1 MQNFTSNNNA
11 NFYWWFGVV
20 EDRSDPLRLGR
31 CRIRI
36 LGYHTDDKEEL
47 PTEDLPWA
55 IPVMPSNSASTSGVG
70 WSPTGAVE
78 GSWCV
83 GFFADGEDG
92 QHPMYFGTVG
102 AIPGGLAGTGCG
114 DGSGGSGQPGD
125 SATSDG
131 SEGSPSAV
139 NNLTPT
145 EASQIAIDV
154 VKWFMSRG
162 WNKAQAC
169 GFVGNFQV
177 ETGNFNPNVIIGKKR
192 GDSGNAAGVAQW
204 NKQYSKDRVANF
216 NKIVGINLFSPG
228 NIEWKQFLYKQLEFV
243 LWELANTH
251 KKAAS
256 LVKQQPNTKEGAST
270 AALHVAE
277 KYEICH
283 FASIN
288 QRRRNAINLFD
299 KIQ

>member
-1 MQNFTSNNNA
+1 MMNNFTSNNNA

-20 EDRSDPLRLGR
+20 EDRNDPLRLGR

-47 PTEDLPWA
+47 ATDDLPWA

-131 SEGSPSAV
+131 SEISPDAV
-139 NNLTPT
+139 RNLTPA
-145 EASQIAIDV
+145 EATQVAQNAV
-154 VKWFMSRG
+154 RFFMGKG
-162 WNKAQAC
+162 WTKAQAA
-169 GFVGNFQV
+169 GIVGNLQV
-177 ETGNFNPNVIIGKKR
+177 ESGNFDPNVVSGRRK
-192 GDSGNAAGVAQW
+192 GDSGRAVGVAQW
-204 NKQYSKDRVANF
+204 HPDRQGNF
-216 NKIVGINLFSPG
+216 QRKFGKSIIGSSLN
-228 NIEWKQFLYKQLEFV
+228 EQLEFIHHEMTSGTERGAGNR
-243 LWELANTH
+243 LRGIRENTE
-251 KKAAS
+251 
-256 LVKQQPNTKEGAST
+256 NGAMSS
-270 AALHVAE
+270 
-277 KYEICH
+277 
-283 FASIN
+283 ASIVDRFYERSSGAHRN
-288 QRRRNAINLFD
+288 QRMANAKRLFNSVN
-299 KIQ
+299 